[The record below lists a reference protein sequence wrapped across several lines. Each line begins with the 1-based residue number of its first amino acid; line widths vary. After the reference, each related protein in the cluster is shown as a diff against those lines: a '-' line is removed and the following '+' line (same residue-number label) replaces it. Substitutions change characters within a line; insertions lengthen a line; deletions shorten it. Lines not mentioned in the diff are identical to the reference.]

1 MPDPHDTA
9 RLRARVLEAWAASPA
24 RFREDANAEDDL
36 VRGGYRD
43 RVVVELAQN
52 AADAATRAGIPGR
65 LRLTL
70 TGRELVASNTGA
82 ALDSAG
88 VESLSTLRASAKR
101 EGDTVGRF
109 GVGFAAVLAVCD
121 RPGVRSTDVD
131 AAVEWSRDRAREQI
145 AAHPALAEE
154 LGRRHGQL
162 PVLRLPFPGEG
173 VAEPGYTTSVV
184 LPLRDEAARV
194 LVARLLDD
202 VEDALLLAL
211 PALDEVVVEVDGRT
225 RALTSAEGSG
235 RWHVVRRE
243 GRLDPQLLLDRPV
256 EERDH
261 PWWAIT
267 WARPLVGQPVPSVL
281 HSPTPSDEPL
291 ALPALLIASFP
302 LDPSRRH
309 VAPGPLA
316 DFLVERAADS
326 YAVLA
331 AEADQPLSLV
341 PGPLGEGP
349 VDAALR
355 RAVVT
360 RLSDT
365 PLLRSAE
372 GALVRPRDA
381 VSVIGADRVLQDVL
395 AEVLAGLVDDD
406 VRLDRLGARRIR
418 LVDAVDQ
425 LGEIDR
431 PPTWWRRFYAASA
444 GLPSGELRDAFG
456 AVPVPL
462 ADGRVVRGARGVLL
476 AAEGLPAGLGQLG
489 VRLVHPDA
497 THPALL
503 SLGAAQAT
511 ARSVLELPGVR
522 AAVEEADAD
531 DVAGVTE
538 LAETVLGLVAA
549 VIEEGGAGP
558 ALPWLGQLLLPDDE
572 GVPAPAEEQVLPG
585 SLLDRVA
592 EEGVL
597 GHPDPGLLTRWG
609 PDVLRAGGVLD
620 GFRLV
625 REHDVAL
632 DLDIDLGLSDETGWA
647 EDVIT
652 AVGGASGLP
661 PSLDELLAIADLDVV
676 SDDSWAQALTA
687 IAADPDLR
695 AAVVDPVRVVT
706 AEGRVVEL
714 LSYSAW
720 YLRRHARIGG
730 ASLTSYA
737 EPTARALVGL
747 YDPLPVDLDDSFA
760 RALGV
765 PTSVDDLLSE
775 PGGADDLLDRLARPD
790 RPVTD
795 AALAAIYRRLA
806 TLDPDAVSPPRVVRV
821 TSAKTSP
828 AEDVVVV
835 DSPQYL
841 QLDWPAALLVP
852 TELAAGLADVLDIAL
867 ASAALPGQT
876 VRGGQERPV
885 PPAAGLVLAGPETW
899 WEHESLSVDDQ
910 DVEWW
915 VGDDGAVHAA
925 TLAGLARGLSWSGG
939 RWDQRLL
946 VAAVLAEPDRAD
958 ELLRESRLE
967 DG

>member
-1 MPDPHDTA
+1 GACRGPRPLLTRTVVPSDPFDTA
-9 RLRARVLEAWAASPA
+9 TLRSRVLDAWSASPA

-52 AADAATRAGIPGR
+52 AADAATRAGVPGR

-121 RPGVRSTDVD
+121 RPAVRSAD
-131 AAVEWSRDRAREQI
+131 ATVEWSRDRAREQI

-184 LPLRDEAARV
+184 LALRDDAARV
-194 LVARLLDD
+194 LVASLLDD
-202 VEDALLLAL
+202 VDDALLLAL
-211 PALDEVVVEVDGRT
+211 PALDEVVVEVDGRMRT
-225 RALTSAEGSG
+225 LTSAEGSG

-267 WARPLVGQPVPSVL
+267 WARPLVGQPVPGVL
-281 HSPTPSDEPL
+281 HAPTPSDEPV
-291 ALPALLIASFP
+291 ALHALLIASFP

-316 DFLVERAADS
+316 DFLVERAADA

-331 AEADQPLSLV
+331 AEADEPLSLV

-355 RAVVT
+355 RAVMT
-360 RLSDT
+360 RLADT

-372 GALVRPRDA
+372 GVVVRPRDA
-381 VSVIGADRVLQDVL
+381 VAVIGADRALQDVL
-395 AEVLAGLVDDD
+395 ADVLAGLVDDD

-418 LVDAVDQ
+418 LVDAVDL

-431 PPTWWRRFYAASA
+431 PPTWWRRLYAATA
-444 GLPSGELRDAFG
+444 GLPSGEVREAFG

-476 AAEGLPAGLGQLG
+476 AEEGLPPGLGLLG

-497 THPALL
+497 AHSALL
-503 SLGAAQAT
+503 SFGAAQAT

-538 LAETVLGLVAA
+538 LAQTVLGLVAA
-549 VIEEGGAGP
+549 AGEERGAGA
-558 ALPWLGQLLLPDDE
+558 ALPSWLGQLLLPDDE
-572 GVPAPAEEQVLPG
+572 GASAPAQEQVLPG
-585 SLLDRVA
+585 SLLDRIA
-592 EEGVL
+592 EVGVL
-597 GHPDPGLLTRWG
+597 GHPDPGLLIRWG
-609 PDVLRAGGVLD
+609 PDVLGAVGVLD

-652 AVGGASGLP
+652 AAVGASGLP

-676 SDDSWAQALTA
+676 SDESWAEALTA
-687 IAADPDLR
+687 IASDPDLR
-695 AAVVDPVRVVT
+695 GAVVDPVRVVT

-760 RALGV
+760 RAWACLCRSTTCCPSRVV
-765 PTSVDDLLSE
+765 PTTCWT
-775 PGGADDLLDRLARPD
+775 G
-790 RPVTD
+790 
-795 AALAAIYRRLA
+795 
-806 TLDPDAVSPPRVVRV
+806 
-821 TSAKTSP
+821 
-828 AEDVVVV
+828 
-835 DSPQYL
+835 
-841 QLDWPAALLVP
+841 W
-852 TELAAGLADVLDIAL
+852 
-867 ASAALPGQT
+867 
-876 VRGGQERPV
+876 RGW
-885 PPAAGLVLAGPETW
+885 T
-899 WEHESLSVDDQ
+899 
-910 DVEWW
+910 
-915 VGDDGAVHAA
+915 
-925 TLAGLARGLSWSGG
+925 G
-939 RWDQRLL
+939 R
-946 VAAVLAEPDRAD
+946 
-958 ELLRESRLE
+958 
-967 DG
+967 